1 MVRVAKLEVMQ
12 CPYCKANALKVV
24 ATLAGCRQL
33 PVPGIVVS
41 GQPRGPP

>member
-1 MVRVAKLEVMQ
+1 MRVAKLEVMQ

-33 PVPGIVVS
+33 PVLGHNVPINVGV
-41 GQPRGPP
+41 

>member
-24 ATLAGCRQL
+24 ATLAGCRKL
-33 PVPGIVVS
+33 PVVGGMMA